1 MPLSPLLPADIPEV
15 MRIERLPGYEAFI
28 GRWETDEHTAE
39 MTSPDVRYFGIRDG
53 DGLKGFVIVQKLHEP
68 SIRLRRI
75 AVDGVE
81 RGLGTAMLRLVM
93 DRLFETTDA
102 GALHL
107 DVHVDNARARHVYA
121 REGFAESGMFDPVH
135 RLMEIPRARWEA
147 LRGR

>member
-39 MTSPDVRYFGIRDG
+39 MASPDVRYFGIRDG
-53 DGLKGFVIVQKLHEP
+53 DGLKGFVIVQKLREP

-102 GALHL
+102 AALHL
-107 DVHVDNARARHVYA
+107 DVHVDNARARHVYE
-121 REGFAESGMFDPVH
+121 REGFAERGLFDPVH
-135 RLMEIPRARWEA
+135 RLMEIPRERWVA